1 MLKIPLLAF
10 FELVMPSRI
19 KAGIMMAARTCHG
32 TNNCTSKGSFYTN
45 HGSFTIDTNNGCR
58 SISAPA
64 MTELCMDWEGNRMQ
78 RQALHGQ
85 GCRDMRGLRP
95 GPHLVVLLGC
105 LGRGGL
111 LVVDAC
117 FLFKTKGFLLHVSF
131 SLSRA

>member
-64 MTELCMDWEGNRMQ
+64 MTELCMDWEGNRMHV
-78 RQALHGQ
+78 RFTHYSDRRCMVKGAEICE
-85 GCRDMRGLRP
+85 GCDQDRTWWC
-95 GPHLVVLLGC
+95 C
-105 LGRGGL
+105 LAAWEE
-111 LVVDAC
+111 VDC
-117 FLFKTKGFLLHVSF
+117 WW
-131 SLSRA
+131 